1 MPGIIKERLF
11 TPGPTPLLLEAQLRA
26 LTMTLHHRTDAFRTL
41 MRETLENLRY
51 YFHTKNDVIV
61 FASSGTGAMEGAVS
75 NLLSPGERVLIGTAG
90 KFGERWVQ
98 LAKAYGIEAVV
109 VEAPYGHPVP
119 IAEMK
124 KHLETGGP
132 FRAVFIQATES
143 STGVSNDVE
152 TLGKIISALPECC
165 FVVDAI
171 TGLGTTDLR
180 PDEWGIDILIGGS
193 QKATM
198 IPPGLSFASISEK
211 AARAMEKSKLPR
223 YYFDYAKE
231 RKSLAKGESSYT
243 PATSL
248 VVTLHGALNY
258 IKELGRENLIANAAL
273 LAEATRE
280 AAVALG
286 LTNFAVSSPANA
298 VTAINAPAGIEST
311 KVVKEMR
318 ARFGVILTDGQ
329 GTMKGHMFRIAH
341 LGYYDFLDLVAVLGG
356 LEIAL
361 QKVGHKVELG
371 GGVRAAQN
379 VYLRHSS

>member
-143 STGVSNDVE
+143 STGVRNDVE
-152 TLGKIISALPECC
+152 TLGKIVSALPECC

-231 RKSLAKGESSYT
+231 RKSLANGESSYT

-248 VVTLHGALNY
+248 VVCLHGALNY

-286 LTNFAVSSPANA
+286 LTKFAVSSPANA

-341 LGYYDFLDLVAVLGG
+341 LGYYDFLDLIAVLGG

-371 GGVRAAQN
+371 SGVRAAQN